1 MDLGLKGKGVIV
13 TGASKGIGRAIAL
26 AFADEGANLAICARG
41 KEALEA
47 VATELRAKGV
57 TVYAATCDVGDA
69 ASLDAFLEDSRA
81 ALRRVDVLVN
91 NPSAMAFGDDDKS
104 WQSSFDIDLMAG
116 VRAAQKVIPW
126 MAESGAGSIVHISAI
141 SGRMV
146 GTPAAYAA
154 MKAAQINHSK
164 TLAVTLA
171 PQRIR
176 VNAVL
181 PGSIFFDGGVWDVT
195 KAQNRPFYDTVL
207 AGIPSQRMGT
217 PEEVANAV
225 VFLGSEKASWITGAV
240 LDVDGGQYPAIG

>member
-41 KEALEA
+41 KEGLESIA
-47 VATELRAKGV
+47 AELRTKGV
-57 TVYAATCDVGDA
+57 QVHAARCDVGDA
-69 ASLDAFLEDSRA
+69 AALDAFLDASHA
-81 ALRRVDVLVN
+81 ALGRVDVLVN
-91 NPSAMAFGDDDKS
+91 NPSAMAFGDDHQS

-126 MAESGAGSIVHISAI
+126 MAENGAGSIIHISSI

-146 GTPAAYAA
+146 GTPAAYSA
-154 MKAAQINHSK
+154 MKAAQINHAK

-195 KAQNRPFYDTVL
+195 KAQNRPFYDAIL
-207 AGIPSQRMGT
+207 AGIPSGRMGT

-240 LDVDGGQYPAIG
+240 LDVDGGQYPAVG

>member
-1 MDLGLKGKGVIV
+1 VQ
-13 TGASKGIGRAIAL
+13 SRL

-41 KEALEA
+41 KEGLEA
-47 VATELRAKGV
+47 IAAEVRAKSAKV
-57 TVYAATCDVGDA
+57 HAALCDVGNA
-69 ASLDAFLEDSRA
+69 ASLDTFLEASHA
-81 ALRRVDVLVN
+81 ALGRVDVLVN
-91 NPSAMAFGDDDKS
+91 NPSAMAFGDDDQS
-104 WQSSFDIDLMAG
+104 WKSSFDIDLMAG

-126 MAESGAGSIVHISAI
+126 MAENGAGSIVHISSI

-146 GTPAAYAA
+146 GTPAAYSA
-154 MKAAQINHSK
+154 MKAAQISHAK

-181 PGSIFFDGGVWDVT
+181 PGSIFFEGGVWDVT
-195 KAQNRPFYDTVL
+195 KAQNRPFYDTIL
-207 AGIPSQRMGT
+207 AGIPSRRMGT

-240 LDVDGGQYPAIG
+240 LDVDGGQYPAVG

>member
-26 AFADEGANLAICARG
+26 AFAAEGANLAICARG
-41 KEALEA
+41 KEPLDAIA
-47 VATELRAKGV
+47 AQVRAKGV
-57 TVYAATCDVGDA
+57 QVHAGPCDVGN
-69 ASLDAFLEDSRA
+69 RA
-81 ALRRVDVLVN
+81 ALDTFLETSHAALGRVDVLVN
-91 NPSAMAFGDDDKS
+91 NPSAMAFGDDDQS
-104 WQSSFDIDLMAG
+104 WQSSFDIDVMAG

-126 MAESGAGSIVHISAI
+126 MAQNGAGSIVHISSI

-146 GTPAAYAA
+146 GTPPAYSA
-154 MKAAQINHSK
+154 MKAAQINHAK
-164 TLAVTLA
+164 TLAVALA

-195 KAQNRPFYDTVL
+195 KEQNRPFYDSIL
-207 AGIPSQRMGT
+207 AGIPSGRMGT